1 MRNEAQYCTSIV
13 KSLNAVG
20 DLGWKIPDPHGDFV
34 SSLRVF
40 DIMGRKDNKPL
51 YLEAKFNKDPSA
63 FNLNRIE
70 DHQAYYL
77 DEFAK
82 IPDAF
87 CYIALGVQWKRGETR
102 SFIFDWR
109 DISVLY
115 HKGFSIHK
123 KELEKLPYNLIKK
136 DIFTFDN
143 IITKETLVSIYGESI
158 YDESNISMSEVPK
171 DLSKEV

>member
-13 KSLNAVG
+13 KSLNATG
-20 DLGWKIPDPHGDFV
+20 DLGWKIPD
-34 SSLRVF
+34 SSGNWATSIRVF
-40 DIMGRKDNKPL
+40 DIMGRKNNKPL

-63 FNLNRIE
+63 FNFNRIE
-70 DHQAYYL
+70 EHQAYYL

-82 IPDAF
+82 IPDAY
-87 CYIALGVQWKRGETR
+87 CYVALGVQWKRGETR

-109 DISVLY
+109 DISELY

-123 KELEKLPYNLIKK
+123 KELEKLPYNLVKK

-143 IITKETLVSIYGESI
+143 IITKGTLVSIYGESI
-158 YDESNISMSEVPK
+158 YDKSVIPMPEVSEDNK
-171 DLSKEV
+171 

>member
-1 MRNEAQYCTSIV
+1 
-13 KSLNAVG
+13 
-20 DLGWKIPDPHGDFV
+20 
-34 SSLRVF
+34 
-40 DIMGRKDNKPL
+40 MGRKDNKPL

-63 FNLNRIE
+63 FNFNRIE
-70 DHQAYYL
+70 EHQAYYL

-82 IPDAF
+82 IPDAI
-87 CYIALGVQWKRGETR
+87 CYVALGVQWKRGETR

-143 IITKETLVSIYGESI
+143 IITKETLVSIYGDSI
-158 YDESNISMSEVPK
+158 YDKSDIPVSQVPK
-171 DLSKEV
+171 DLSQEV

>member
-1 MRNEAQYCTSIV
+1 
-13 KSLNAVG
+13 
-20 DLGWKIPDPHGDFV
+20 
-34 SSLRVF
+34 
-40 DIMGRKDNKPL
+40 MGRKDNKPL

-63 FNLNRIE
+63 FNFNRIE

-82 IPDAF
+82 IPDAI

-109 DISVLY
+109 DISILY

-136 DIFTFDN
+136 DVFTFDN
-143 IITKETLVSIYGESI
+143 IITKETLVSIYGDSI
-158 YDESNISMSEVPK
+158 YDESNVSVSEVPK
-171 DLSKEV
+171 DCNKEV

>member
-13 KSLNAVG
+13 KSLNAAG

-51 YLEAKFNKDPSA
+51 YIEAKFNKDPSA
-63 FNLNRIE
+63 FNFKRIE
-70 DHQAYYL
+70 PHQSYYL

-82 IPDAF
+82 IPDAV
-87 CYIALGVQWKRGETR
+87 CYVALGVQWKRGETR
-102 SFIFDWR
+102 SYIFEWR
-109 DISVLY
+109 DISQLY

-123 KELEKLPYNLIKK
+123 KELEKLPFNLIKK
-136 DIFTFDN
+136 EVFSFDN
-143 IITKETLVSIYGESI
+143 IITKDVLISIYGESI
-158 YDESNISMSEVPK
+158 YDESDVSMSEVQEN
-171 DLSKEV
+171 DQ